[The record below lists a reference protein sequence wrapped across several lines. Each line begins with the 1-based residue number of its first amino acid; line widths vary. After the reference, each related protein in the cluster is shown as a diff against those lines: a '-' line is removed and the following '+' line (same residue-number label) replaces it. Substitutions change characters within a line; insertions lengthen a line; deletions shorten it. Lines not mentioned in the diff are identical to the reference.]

1 MLRSK
6 LLLDA
11 ILMKSV
17 QIGSNAER
25 KPLVTAVIGTPEAG
39 ASGIFAILDVLASAG
54 RDWQLLH
61 GEAVSAPFF
70 VPRLVTLDG
79 KPYRSPNGV
88 AIEPHGAFANPPEP
102 DIVIIPELSLDPA
115 AAVPE
120 SYQPIAEWLK
130 AMYAKGAIIASVCS
144 GSLLLGETGLLD
156 GQDATSH
163 WGYCDA
169 MKRSFPK
176 IRMHKERILVP
187 AGIGH
192 RLITAGGATSWYD
205 LLLYLIGRFAG
216 PEEARRVAKVFLLQS
231 HGLGQLPFA
240 GLTARRQHS
249 DEMVKAAQL
258 WIADNYRSANP
269 VAAMAS
275 VCGLTERSFHTRF
288 KRATGM
294 SPIDYVQTIRIEEA
308 KQLLETSE
316 MPLDEISAEVG
327 YAEPASF
334 RRLFG
339 RLVGVSPSA
348 YRRQHLPA
356 TSFIRAAK

>member
-1 MLRSK
+1 
-6 LLLDA
+6 
-11 ILMKSV
+11 MKSV
-17 QIGSNAER
+17 QIRSEARR
-25 KPLVTAVIGTPEAG
+25 KPLVTAVIGTPDAG
-39 ASGIFAILDVLASAG
+39 ASGIFAILDVLSSPG

-61 GEAVSAPFF
+61 GETVREPFF
-70 VPRLVTLDG
+70 LPRLLTQDG
-79 KPYRSPNGV
+79 KPFSGPNGLV
-88 AIEPHGAFANPPEP
+88 IEPHGAFSDRPEP
-102 DIVIIPELSLDPA
+102 DIVIIPELLLDPSA
-115 AAVPE
+115 SFPE
-120 SYQPIAEWLK
+120 NYQPIADWLR
-130 AMYAKGAIIASVCS
+130 AMHAKGAILASVCS
-144 GSLLLGETGLLD
+144 GSMLLGQTGLLD
-156 GQDATSH
+156 GEDATSH
-163 WGYCDA
+163 WGYCDT
-169 MKRSFPK
+169 MSRNFPK
-176 IRMHKERILVP
+176 IRMRRERILVP

-231 HGLGQLPFA
+231 HGQGQLPFA

-258 WIADNYRSANP
+258 WIADNYMKANP

-275 VCGLTERSFHTRF
+275 TCGLTERSFHTRF

-294 SPIDYVQTIRIEEA
+294 SPMDYVQTVRIEEA

-316 MPLDEISAEVG
+316 MPLDEVAAEVG

-339 RLVGVSPSA
+339 RMVGVTPST
-348 YRRQHLPA
+348 YRRQHLPVNLSIQEA
-356 TSFIRAAK
+356 N

>member
-1 MLRSK
+1 
-6 LLLDA
+6 
-11 ILMKSV
+11 MKSV
-17 QIGSNAER
+17 QIGSKAKR

-39 ASGIFAILDVLASAG
+39 ASGIFTILDVLSSVG
-54 RDWQLLH
+54 RDWQVLH
-61 GEAVSAPFF
+61 GEAAGDPFF

-79 KPYRSPNGV
+79 KPFSGPNGLV
-88 AIEPHGAFANPPEP
+88 IEPHGSFADHPEP
-102 DIVIIPELSLDPA
+102 DIVIIPELNLDPSA
-115 AAVPE
+115 HLPE
-120 SYQPIAEWLK
+120 NFRPIADWLQ
-130 AMYAKGAIIASVCS
+130 AMHAKGALIASVCS
-144 GSLLLGETGLLD
+144 GSLLLGQTGLLD
-156 GQDATSH
+156 GEEATSH

-169 MKRSFPK
+169 MTRNFPK
-176 IRMHKERILVP
+176 IRMRKERILVP

-216 PEEARRVAKVFLLQS
+216 SEEARRVAKVFLLQS
-231 HGLGQLPFA
+231 HGQGQLPFA

-249 DEMVKAAQL
+249 DEMIKAAQL
-258 WIADNYRSANP
+258 WIADNYKAANP

-275 VCGLTERSFHTRF
+275 ACGLTERSFHTRF

-294 SPIDYVQTIRIEEA
+294 SPMDYAQTIRIEEA

-316 MPLDEISAEVG
+316 MPLDEIAAEVG

-356 TSFIRAAK
+356 IPSIRMAN